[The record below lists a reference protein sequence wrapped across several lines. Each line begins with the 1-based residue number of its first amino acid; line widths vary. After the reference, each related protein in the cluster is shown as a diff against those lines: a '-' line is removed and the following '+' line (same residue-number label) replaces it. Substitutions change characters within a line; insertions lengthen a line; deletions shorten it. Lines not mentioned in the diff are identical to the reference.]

1 MKMLIVEDEFASSAM
16 LEFFLE
22 PFGQVDIAVSGANAI
37 DLMQKSFSENDRYL
51 LVCIDIGLPDI
62 NGLDVLRKLRELESK
77 SGIPVRERSV
87 VFITTVKGDPLNV
100 SNAFNN
106 QCDEYIL
113 KPVRKSEL
121 TRLFIKYNFLIE
133 LSKST
138 PPDGADEKI
147 NE

>member
-37 DLMQKSFSENDRYL
+37 DLLQKSFSENDRYML
-51 LVCIDIGLPDI
+51 LCIDIGLPDI
-62 NGLDVLRKLRELESK
+62 NGQDLLEKLRKFESE
-77 SGIPVRERSV
+77 SGISIQERSI
-87 VFITTVKGDPLNV
+87 VFMTTAQGDPKNV
-100 SNAFNN
+100 SKAFYN

-121 TRLFIKYNFLIE
+121 IRLFIKYNFLTE
-133 LSKST
+133 LANSIPS
-138 PPDGADEKI
+138 PE
-147 NE
+147 N